1 MKSLNKVKPQI
12 EEINGLRCVI
22 VEQNIDESRADFL
35 TRLLLHNGYA
45 VEKSVDAEGII
56 TLGVTD
62 LLFNPVIDV
71 YKRRLRSFT
80 GHKVT
85 PAYWLQLSDTET
97 IDEVQYWKKSSME
110 G

>member
-1 MKSLNKVKPQI
+1 
-12 EEINGLRCVI
+12 
-22 VEQNIDESRADFL
+22 
-35 TRLLLHNGYA
+35 
-45 VEKSVDAEGII
+45 VEKSVDAEGKI